1 MYSTWRV
8 CELKAELKKRGASLR
23 GRKADLV
30 ESDDKKLDKAKS
42 LYESRYLI
50 LARASTVG
58 DSTFVKGYC
67 KKTMRALQYE
77 VDVKIHKNGTPQES
91 HCECPAG
98 SGIEAKC
105 KHVAVL
111 LTGIEH
117 MVHHKIILL
126 HQVSTQ
132 RLQTFHMPKTPF
144 TASPIAAHKLPKKKK
159 IVKSLVHTLFT

>member
-1 MYSTWRV
+1 M
-8 CELKAELKKRGASLR
+8 K
-23 GRKADLV
+23 
-30 ESDDKKLDKAKS
+30 
-42 LYESRYLI
+42 
-50 LARASTVG
+50 
-58 DSTFVKGYC
+58 
-67 KKTMRALQYE
+67 ALQYE

-117 MVHHKIILL
+117 MVCHKIILL

-132 RLQTFHMPKTPF
+132 RLQTFHVPKTPF
-144 TASPIAAHKLPKKKK
+144 TASPIAAHKLPKKKNSKRFSPYPIHTIDKESYNNK
-159 IVKSLVHTLFT
+159 IHNLILNYPNSTMPLKHLYEPANPYAIIADHAYTSSNPEDKILCY

>member
-8 CELKAELKKRGASLR
+8 YELKAELKKRGASLR
-23 GRKADLV
+23 RRKADLV
-30 ESDDKKLDKAKS
+30 ESAVMKFDNAKS

-67 KKTMRALQYE
+67 KKTMRALQFE
-77 VDVKIHKNGTPQES
+77 IDVKIHKNGTPRES
-91 HCECPAG
+91 HCEYPAG

-105 KHVAVL
+105 KHIALL

-126 HQVSTQ
+126 HQVQ
-132 RLQTFHMPKTPF
+132 GHFICPKLHLQH
-144 TASPIAAHKLPKKKK
+144 L
-159 IVKSLVHTLFT
+159 L